1 MGKRLFVG
9 NISFSATEDDL
20 RGFFSQA
27 GEVVS
32 AKLIVDRNT
41 GKLRGFGFVEM
52 STHEQASH
60 AMKELNNAEFMSRKL
75 VVTIAKPKDGY
86 VPARFTATA

>member
-9 NISFSATEDDL
+9 NISFNATEDDL
-20 RGFFSQA
+20 RTFFAQA

-32 AKLIVDRNT
+32 AKLIIDRNT

-52 STHEQASH
+52 STRDQANAALSQ
-60 AMKELNNAEFMSRKL
+60 LNNAEFMSRKI
-75 VVTIAKPKDGY
+75 VVTVAKPKEGY
-86 VPARFTATA
+86 VPTRFTAV